1 MSRKKPTKNPK
12 TQMKCVHKNAKKQQ
26 QQQQQTAFFAQLFA
40 DAKLSQEKGFLVRDW
55 FFPCL
60 FGASHGIFKVMG
72 LRLSHLKRLRN

>member
-1 MSRKKPTKNPK
+1 
-12 TQMKCVHKNAKKQQ
+12 MKCVHKNAKKQQQ